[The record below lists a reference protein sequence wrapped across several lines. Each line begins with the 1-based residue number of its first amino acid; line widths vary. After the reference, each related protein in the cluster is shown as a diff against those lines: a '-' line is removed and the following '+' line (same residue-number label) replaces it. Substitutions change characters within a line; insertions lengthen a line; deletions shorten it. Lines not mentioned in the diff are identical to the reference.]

1 MSLKVDLRTHMF
13 NDDLRL
19 YKLFPGK
26 RYKFYELIR
35 SERLAI
41 LDVRNLG
48 DLGVDPATWADEA
61 VLRHI
66 SDDRAQRRI
75 EGGLDAEVDIDR
87 TQGDKAVRSL
97 LRSLF
102 FEARRGDLVLV
113 PGRGYDSDV
122 LVGQLTEEPGNLRR
136 IQAADRNGALNEYFG
151 RKLNWIGSVEKR
163 HLGRDLTKR
172 LQSQV
177 ATFELRREYIDEVL
191 KLALDSY
198 VYDGQYVVKFKT
210 QKDVFTPKDNFL
222 TSVWLEL
229 IEVLDDAERN
239 NLAFAPEKSIYDLV
253 IASDIKEGD
262 RDDLSIR
269 VQSPGWF
276 RVRSLVVSPL
286 VSVALFA
293 MASQGVAYQ
302 QAAQAEI
309 VASAMGGAGN
319 ACLGQ
324 VDASVKAYLTLLGAT
339 RWEQV
344 CQLVRQAERDAKL
357 RTDARVSAPAR
368 NDEESGGR

>member
-1 MSLKVDLRTHMF
+1 M
-13 NDDLRL
+13 
-19 YKLFPGK
+19 
-26 RYKFYELIR
+26 
-35 SERLAI
+35 
-41 LDVRNLG
+41 
-48 DLGVDPATWADEA
+48 
-61 VLRHI
+61 
-66 SDDRAQRRI
+66 
-75 EGGLDAEVDIDR
+75 
-87 TQGDKAVRSL
+87 
-97 LRSLF
+97 
-102 FEARRGDLVLV
+102 V